1 MYFHQLLSLLL
12 QEIYKKNENKNKTLN
27 FSHNFSHFLCPNPL
41 QWTTQWNQGH
51 SLSGVESICDEF
63 LKNFILWKHEASA
76 ETISQIEIINHSFEQ
91 IEQLNTSQNSW
102 ISKFILYHLQSLRC
116 FS

>member
-1 MYFHQLLSLLL
+1 MKTKTKISIWATIFHISYVQILYNEPLN
-12 QEIYKKNENKNKTLN
+12 EIRGT
-27 FSHNFSHFLCPNPL
+27 
-41 QWTTQWNQGH
+41 
-51 SLSGVESICDEF
+51 VESICDEF
-63 LKNFILWKHEASA
+63 LKNVILWKHEASA
-76 ETISQIEIINHSFEQ
+76 ETISQIDIISHSFEQ